1 MNDLIVREWFVLN
14 VDKLK
19 EILGVV
25 ADPLDILNSPS
36 RPSPD
41 GGCPERVP
49 RTGQSVP
56 VGNTRARSHPTN
68 YRKYRPLL
76 GEALGGFWARQL
88 LSTGRLVPLGGGD
101 SHAV

>member
-14 VDKLK
+14 VDKLR

-49 RTGQSVP
+49 
-56 VGNTRARSHPTN
+56 
-68 YRKYRPLL
+68 
-76 GEALGGFWARQL
+76 
-88 LSTGRLVPLGGGD
+88 
-101 SHAV
+101 